1 MRNILN
7 HTAARDKVAVLAARK
22 SITEAP
28 TLVAA
33 RKALGEAV
41 ETLGRKSPRAAALL
55 DRHGEEILAAYQLPE
70 GHRKRMRSTNMLE
83 RVNQE
88 IKRRTRVIRIFPN
101 EQACV
106 RLVSTLMMELNQEW
120 MARLYLNMEAVTVDA
135 ENSKTTSAA
144 A

>member
-1 MRNILN
+1 
-7 HTAARDKVAVLAARK
+7 
-22 SITEAP
+22 
-28 TLVAA
+28 
-33 RKALGEAV
+33 
-41 ETLGRKSPRAAALL
+41 
-55 DRHGEEILAAYQLPE
+55 
-70 GHRKRMRSTNMLE
+70 MRSTNMLE

-120 MARLYLNMEAVTVDA
+120 MERIYLNMEV
-135 ENSKTTSAA
+135 NSEAATTEPGKAA